1 MPYVRTI
8 AIDGPAGCGK
18 STLGHRLAEAMGYS
32 FLDTG
37 MLYRAITRHLM
48 NMGVK
53 LHEPEEVK
61 GYAKTLNLSLTRV
74 QPRLQFEVNGR
85 KIRKL
90 NTRQIDKVVPVI
102 AAYPFVREKVRE
114 TQRALAAQGN
124 FILAGRDIGTVVLPD
139 AELKIYL
146 DVSLEERALRRHA
159 QQNADGLAL
168 DAIRQDLLLRD
179 LADSTRETSPMTVAD
194 DAVIINTDGLEV
206 DAVVALVL
214 QHALIEIEL
223 EQ

>member
-18 STLGHRLAEAMGYS
+18 STLGHRLAEVMVYS

-37 MLYRAITRHLM
+37 MLYRAITRHIM
-48 NMGVK
+48 NAGVK
-53 LHEPEEVK
+53 PHEQEQVK
-61 GYAKTLNLSLTRV
+61 AYAETLALSLTRLH
-74 QPRLQFEVNGR
+74 PRLQFEVNGR
-85 KIRKL
+85 KVRKL

-102 AAYPFVREKVRE
+102 AAYPSIREKVRE
-114 TQRALAAQGN
+114 TQRALAKQGN

-146 DVSLEERALRRHA
+146 DVSLEERAARRHA
-159 QQNADGLAL
+159 KQNESGLSL
-168 DAIRQDLLLRD
+168 DAIREDLLLRD
-179 LADSTRETSPMTVAD
+179 LADTTREVSPMRVAE

-206 DAVVALVL
+206 DKVVALVL
-214 QHALIEIEL
+214 QHAAVEVEMR
-223 EQ
+223 